1 LANFLPVL
9 PPGHR
14 YAFEFRDES
23 WYCDEVY
30 RLLKDAGAAFCIHD
44 HRDAPSPKIMTADFA
59 YLRFH
64 GPTGDYGG
72 SYPDDHLHE
81 WANKVSAWD
90 EAGRDT
96 YVYFNNDMRGYAVE
110 NARRLRRDVGGR

>member
-1 LANFLPVL
+1 
-9 PPGHR
+9 
-14 YAFEFRDES
+14 
-23 WYCDEVY
+23 
-30 RLLKDAGAAFCIHD
+30 
-44 HRDAPSPKIMTADFA
+44 MTADFA